1 MPNTL
6 SKTAIGSRIQEVN
19 QLESEDLCL
28 WLVADNGYRDAR
40 VLADGSV
47 AALIDLL
54 YTHAIATGC
63 SWDGWGNR
71 YCFEDIALADKR
83 FAELRSED
91 DVPEGHIATRQGW
104 NPIRRQAVNPQMRA
118 R

>member
-54 YTHAIATGC
+54 YTLVAVGMAGATG
-63 SWDGWGNR
+63 
-71 YCFEDIALADKR
+71 IALR
-83 FAELRSED
+83 ILRWLTNDLLSCGAKMMY
-91 DVPEGHIATRQGW
+91 PRGT
-104 NPIRRQAVNPQMRA
+104 
-118 R
+118 